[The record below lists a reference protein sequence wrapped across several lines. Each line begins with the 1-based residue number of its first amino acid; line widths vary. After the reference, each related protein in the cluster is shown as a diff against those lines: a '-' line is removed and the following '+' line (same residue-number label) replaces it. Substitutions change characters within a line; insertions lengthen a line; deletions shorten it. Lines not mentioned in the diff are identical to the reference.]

1 MKRALPILGIV
12 LLFVVAAVV
21 FVQRSHHEMYDFEV
35 YRVAGVRAAAGET
48 LYRESDGHWQFKY
61 LPAFALVVAPL
72 AQLPPVGARAVWYFL
87 TLVLVIVLVNRSL
100 ALLPGR
106 RRTDAF
112 LVWLIILFMG
122 KYYARE
128 IGLGQGN
135 ALMAVLVLA
144 AVALWRGGRDAL
156 AGALLAAATIVKPY
170 AILFLPYL
178 VVRRRWSGVAS
189 FVGVIAAALAVPVL
203 RYGWAGNLAEL
214 HGWWTVV
221 TASTAPNSG
230 GPGQRVDCRHVR
242 RVAGS
247 RSGHR
252 LAGSRAVPGAR
263 ARVRPRHSSGIQD
276 GIPGIP

>member
-1 MKRALPILGIV
+1 MRVSSEHDSGDRGIVQAKRAVVPVAPAAWYRVGDLAMKRALPILGIV

-61 LPAFALVVAPL
+61 LPAFALVIAPL

-106 RRTDAF
+106 RRTAAF

-144 AVALWRGGRDAL
+144 AVASVAPAAVTSWPGRCSRPPPSSSPTPFCSCPTWWCAAGG
-156 AGALLAAATIVKPY
+156 AA
-170 AILFLPYL
+170 
-178 VVRRRWSGVAS
+178 
-189 FVGVIAAALAVPVL
+189 
-203 RYGWAGNLAEL
+203 
-214 HGWWTVV
+214 
-221 TASTAPNSG
+221 
-230 GPGQRVDCRHVR
+230 
-242 RVAGS
+242 
-247 RSGHR
+247 
-252 LAGSRAVPGAR
+252 SRA
-263 ARVRPRHSSGIQD
+263 SSV
-276 GIPGIP
+276 